1 MSQKRELSSIIN
13 GIEKN
18 ICRLN
23 SSPKERIDDFLS
35 SFFVKDNND
44 VYQCKTIKVK
54 PITGDIL
61 EIPIINLIPA
71 NFMEMKKATFTV
83 KGDRAKGNITG
94 AFFKKNKRFDDN
106 NGIHLKE
113 DGEISF
119 SIDFETTPPSESLS
133 YFLEKNHKH

>member
-1 MSQKRELSSIIN
+1 MRKKRALSSIIN

-54 PITGDIL
+54 PVTGEIL

-71 NFMEMKKATFTV
+71 SFMEMKKATFAV
-83 KGDRAKGNITG
+83 KGERANSNISG
-94 AFFKKNKRFDDN
+94 CIF
-106 NGIHLKE
+106 
-113 DGEISF
+113 
-119 SIDFETTPPSESLS
+119 
-133 YFLEKNHKH
+133 